1 MIGSGR
7 AALRA
12 PRRGEAPPAGRG
24 GSPEHRETS
33 AAGFQARG
41 RSVAHT
47 GSVRPRPSDAGR
59 VASCCTSRLLSAP
72 RQLWALACPLTWAP
86 WPRGPATFVP
96 LPSSPH
102 KRPWHPAPGE
112 KAQEQ
117 VPFPLSVVRPVPGR
131 LQSPPRWTEDVPSA
145 HRPRRAARP
154 RPPAGGA
161 RALQPPRRERV
172 LLRPS
177 GLCCSPQG
185 HWQRA
190 WPELLPTRATGLQG
204 GDDTPEPLIAPE
216 PAWLPGPQSSR
227 LTLTPAESSP
237 VGPHHQQ
244 AGCVDAS
251 ACTCPGPDVG
261 RCGLPHRFS
270 REEHLPGLQP
280 LPPRVLQRK
289 RMLLWLLKHRTAF
302 RTGFQ
307 QPPPKARR
315 RVPSRG
321 ATRVRSSPR
330 RPLCLQTRV
339 VT

>member
-1 MIGSGR
+1 M
-7 AALRA
+7 
-12 PRRGEAPPAGRG
+12 
-24 GSPEHRETS
+24 
-33 AAGFQARG
+33 
-41 RSVAHT
+41 
-47 GSVRPRPSDAGR
+47 
-59 VASCCTSRLLSAP
+59 
-72 RQLWALACPLTWAP
+72 AP
-86 WPRGPATFVP
+86 WPRHLCPAALLTTQAPLGSGPRREGPGAGSLPTQCGAT
-96 LPSSPH
+96 
-102 KRPWHPAPGE
+102 
-112 KAQEQ
+112 
-117 VPFPLSVVRPVPGR
+117 VPGR

-145 HRPRRAARP
+145 RRPRRAARP

-302 RTGFQ
+302 PTGFQ